1 MSGLGWILAF
11 LGFIGLILGL
21 MQMFKGKKLNRVPFR
36 APSQIAQ
43 MGPQAAD
50 GAGLVS
56 TEGTVG
62 QQGLLTAPMS
72 GRPCLAF
79 EIEVSRKYEKQE
91 RTENGMKTVR
101 GSSNIFSDYRGG
113 IFAIQDG
120 QGQVFVDASQKPDA
134 SFDKSHSSGVN
145 VGILGI
151 IPGTLQF
158 GNFQMNTPLL
168 TGEGSTTGFEGV
180 EKIIPPSPN
189 LYALGALAQSPNGPV
204 MHTPKGIGTG
214 KLILSTKGRAQL
226 VSSTK
231 TKMIVGY
238 AMGGV
243 MFVGG
248 TLMGIF
254 GPAAPPRDPNAK
266 QDHCE
271 STLNTEEVACDG
283 RMYERDGYDMKWTV
297 KTAGDFTIVAKQPP
311 VKFPIMATLTI
322 KDATGNEIAHDDGG
336 VAGAEAKVVQHLAP
350 GTYTVNVRDFRKDK
364 VSGGYGFRLEITK
377 KEAPPAIASANITS
391 ADMNGGAAKPALKSG
406 SPLPGPLSGAAKA
419 GANVAGAKAGTAGAA
434 ATGAAAAAGDAKDP
448 KAAPAASGAAAS
460 GSAKPGAAPAASG
473 SAKPGAAPAASGK
486 AAPAKPAAPGK
497 PAGAPAAPKSKP

>member
-36 APSQIAQ
+36 APSQISQ

-56 TEGTVG
+56 TEGAVG

-79 EIEVSRKYEKQE
+79 EITVERKYEKQE

-120 QGQVFVDASQKPDA
+120 QGQVFVDASEKPDA

-322 KDATGNEIAHDDGG
+322 KDATGKEIAHDDGG
-336 VAGAEAKVVQHLAP
+336 VAGAEAKVVQHLEP
-350 GTYTVNVRDFRKDK
+350 GTYNINVRDFLKDK

-391 ADMNGGAAKPALKSG
+391 ADMNGGAAKPALKAA
-406 SPLPGPLSGAAKA
+406 SPAAKA
-419 GANVAGAKAGTAGAA
+419 GANVAGAKAGAAGAA
-434 ATGAAAAAGDAKDP
+434 ASGAAAADAKDP
-448 KAAPAASGAAAS
+448 KAAPAASGAAAT
-460 GSAKPGAAPAASG
+460 G

>member
-21 MQMFKGKKLNRVPFR
+21 MQMLKGKKLNRVPFR
-36 APSQIAQ
+36 APSQISQ

-56 TEGTVG
+56 TEGAVG

-283 RMYERDGYDMKWTV
+283 RMYDRDGYDMKWTV

-322 KDATGNEIAHDDGG
+322 KDATGKEIAHDDGG
-336 VAGAEAKVVQHLAP
+336 VAGAEAKVVQHLEP
-350 GTYTVNVRDFRKDK
+350 GTYNINVRDFLKDK
-364 VSGGYGFRLEITK
+364 VSGGYGFRLEISK

-391 ADMNGGAAKPALKSG
+391 ADMNGGGAKPAVKG
-406 SPLPGPLSGAAKA
+406 AGPAVKA
-419 GANVAGAKAGTAGAA
+419 GASLGGAKGAA
-434 ATGAAAAAGDAKDP
+434 SAAASGAAAAGDAKGG
-448 KAAPAASGAAAS
+448 APAASGAA
-460 GSAKPGAAPAASG
+460 

-486 AAPAKPAAPGK
+486 AAPPGKPAATGGK